1 MSKKI
6 TLIVP
11 DNVEALIVNHLFTDK
26 LRIDFGQTIIQRE
39 VLQTDDAVIDI
50 EDNVKKLKENTND

>member
-11 DNVEALIVNHLFTDK
+11 DNVEALIVNHLFRDK
-26 LRIDFGQTIIQRE
+26 LGIDFGQTTIERE
-39 VLQTDDAVIDI
+39 VLQTDDVVIDI